1 MSVLSP
7 LGFQKETVDKLII
20 MFLKLWRNGKSKL
33 PLVFKSPTGSG
44 KTFMMASFINELN
57 NLPQWD
63 EDKAFIWITFSDD
76 LAMQSKE
83 KFEKYFENMLKNELL
98 TVNELDRGKLFKN
111 EILFINWQKL
121 VSRARENR
129 VLRRPE
135 DEAMHKEQG
144 VYFED
149 FIDSTHANGRE
160 VILVV
165 DESHTHRSTEL
176 AQNIVDYINPRII
189 IEVSATPKKKIDLMA
204 ISDIEEGRMGFVN
217 VKRDDVVN
225 EGLIKEKIVVQT
237 EEELKRLGSGD
248 LDEVL
253 LKLGIVKREELR
265 QQFKALGKNIN
276 PLVLIQLPN
285 DDQRL
290 HEIGQ
295 KKKEDIV
302 LDFLRSRGVDTE
314 SKVAMWFDKYKKN
327 LEFIEEN
334 NSEVDFLLFKQAAGT
349 GWDCP
354 RAHILVM
361 FREIQSTTFYAQTV
375 GRILRMAEPEKAS
388 DYTNTPDLRTGFL
401 YTNYRRNEIKDI
413 QEVTGNKPPTFFSY
427 IKKDYR
433 SVIDD
438 FRLPSEF
445 IQRVEYGDLAFSA
458 KFQRSLA
465 KSFNEYFEIG
475 DDDILQKI
483 NEKLVKKGL
492 KLEPKVDTKLVVD
505 AEFEDFDR
513 MSLEFKRRGHDYSH
527 EMSVNDIEKL
537 FQYFC
542 YKVLTEQTDSDAVV
556 PNVARSWY
564 RLKAALRVWNS
575 KTLNFSNLDFYK
587 IFIAD
592 MYKEAASVFRPTITK
607 ALKDYRPILNQSLKE
622 RKEKLE
628 KKASPV
634 FTFRES
640 YAFTDNYEILGQEKC
655 LFDPFY
661 IEKNYSGKENE
672 TRFINYIDSQEK
684 VAWWFKNG
692 NQGKDYFALKY
703 YNTTEQDERLF
714 YSDWIIKLTDGRV
727 GIFDTKSGQT
737 LNTEG
742 RARGL
747 ARKLHDLGKNFVG
760 GIVRFANGIYEYCDS
775 SDYDDITPSNNEWK
789 PLSNLI

>member
-7 LGFQKETVDKLII
+7 LGFQKEAVDKLII

-33 PLVFKSPTGSG
+33 PFVFKSPTGSG

-76 LAMQSKE
+76 LAMQSKD
-83 KFEKYFENMLKNELL
+83 KFEKYFENMLKNKLL
-98 TVNELDRGKLFKN
+98 TVNELDKGKLCKN

-135 DEAMHKEQG
+135 DEALHKEKG

-149 FIDSTHANGRE
+149 FIDSTHADGRE

-189 IEVSATPKKKIDLMA
+189 IEVSATPKKKIDLTDL
-204 ISDIEEGRMGFVN
+204 SDIEEGRMGFIS
-217 VKRDDVVN
+217 VKRDDVVS
-225 EGLIKEKIVVQT
+225 EGLIKEKIIVQT
-237 EEELKRLGSGD
+237 EEELKRHGKGD

-253 LKLGIVKREELR
+253 LKLGLIKRETLR
-265 QQFKALGKNIN
+265 QQFKSLGKNIN

-290 HEIGQ
+290 YEIGQ
-295 KKKEDIV
+295 KKKEDVV

-314 SKVAMWFDKYKKN
+314 SKVAMWFDKHKKN

-334 NSEVDFLLFKQAAGT
+334 DSEVDFMLFKQAAGT

-375 GRILRMAEPEKAS
+375 GRILRMSEPEKAY

-413 QEVTGNKPPTFFSY
+413 QEVTGNKPATFFSY
-427 IKKDYR
+427 IKEDYR

-438 FRLPSEF
+438 FSLPSEF

-458 KFQRSLA
+458 KFQRSFA

-475 DDDILQKI
+475 DDDIFQKI

-513 MSLEFKRRGHDYSH
+513 MSLEFKRKGHDYSH

-542 YKVLTEQTDSDAVV
+542 YNVLTEQDDKDAIV

-564 RLKAALRVWNS
+564 RLKAALRVWNN
-575 KTLNFSNLDFYK
+575 KTLNFSNIDFYK

-592 MYKEAASVFRPTITK
+592 MYKEAASVFRPAITK
-607 ALKDYRPILNQSLKE
+607 ALKDYRPILNKSLKE

-628 KKASPV
+628 KKTSPV
-634 FTFRES
+634 FTFKES
-640 YAFTDNYEILGQEKC
+640 YAFTDDYETLEQEKC
-655 LFDPFY
+655 LLDKFY
-661 IEKNYSGKENE
+661 IGKNYPGKENE
-672 TRFINYIDSQEK
+672 TRFVNYIDSQEK
-684 VAWWFKNG
+684 VTWWFKNG
-692 NQGKDYFALKY
+692 DQGKDYFALKY
-703 YNTTEQDERLF
+703 FNITEQEERLF
-714 YSDWIIKLTDGRV
+714 YPDWIIKLADERV

-742 RARGL
+742 RAKGL
-747 ARKLHDLGKNFVG
+747 ARKLQELRSDFVG

-775 SDYDDITPSNNEWK
+775 LDYDDITPSKNEWK
-789 PLSNLI
+789 TLSNLI

>member
-7 LGFQKETVDKLII
+7 LGFQKEAVDKLII
-20 MFLKLWRNGKSKL
+20 MLLKLWRNGDSKL

-98 TVNELDRGKLFKN
+98 TVNDLDKGKLCKN

-135 DEAMHKEQG
+135 DEAMHKETG

-149 FIDSTHANGRE
+149 FIDSTHADGRE
-160 VILVV
+160 IILVV
-165 DESHTHRSTEL
+165 DESHTHGSTQL
-176 AQNIVDYINPRII
+176 AKEIVDYINPRLI
-189 IEVSATPKKKIDLMA
+189 IEVSATPDNIPNA
-204 ISDIEEGRMGFVN
+204 EDIEEERAGFVN

-225 EGLIKEKIVVQT
+225 EGLIKEKIIVQT
-237 EEELKRLGSGD
+237 EEELQRHGEGD
-248 LDEVL
+248 LDEIL
-253 LKLGIVKREELR
+253 LKLGLIKREMLR
-265 QQFKALGKNIN
+265 QQFNSLGKNIN

-295 KKKEDIV
+295 KKKENVV

-314 SKVAMWFDKYKKN
+314 SKVAMWFDKHKKN

-334 NSEVDFLLFKQAAGT
+334 DSKVDFLLFKQAAGT

-354 RAHILVM
+354 RAHILIM

-375 GRILRMAEPEKAS
+375 GRILRLAEPEKAS

-413 QEVTGNKPPTFFSY
+413 QEVTGNKPATFFSWIRDVY
-427 IKKDYR
+427 KNEL
-433 SVIDD
+433 DD
-438 FRLPSEF
+438 FSLQSEF

-475 DDDILQKI
+475 DDDIFQKI

-492 KLEPKVDTKLVVD
+492 RLEPKVDTKLVVD

-513 MSLEFKRRGHDYSH
+513 MSLEFKSKGHDYTH
-527 EMSVNDIEKL
+527 EMSINDIEKL

-542 YKVLTEQTDSDAVV
+542 YKILTEQDDKDAIVT
-556 PNVARSWY
+556 NVARSWY

-592 MYKEAASVFRPTITK
+592 MYREAASVFRPAITK
-607 ALKDYRPILNQSLKE
+607 ALKDYRPNLNKLLKE

-640 YAFTDNYEILGQEKC
+640 YAFTDNYEILEQEKC
-655 LFDPFY
+655 LFEPFY
-661 IEKNYSGKENE
+661 IGKNYPGKENE
-672 TRFINYIDSQEK
+672 TRFVNYIDSQEK

-692 NQGKDYFALKY
+692 DQGKDYFALKY
-703 YNTTEQDERLF
+703 YNTTEQEERLF
-714 YSDWIIKLTDGRV
+714 YPDWIIKLTDGLV
-727 GIFDTKSGQT
+727 GLFDTKSGQT

-742 RARGL
+742 RAKGL
-747 ARKLHDLGKNFVG
+747 AKKLQELGENFIG

-775 SDYDDITPSNNEWK
+775 SDYDDTTPSKNEWK
-789 PLSNLI
+789 TLSNLI

>member
-1 MSVLSP
+1 
-7 LGFQKETVDKLII
+7 
-20 MFLKLWRNGKSKL
+20 
-33 PLVFKSPTGSG
+33 
-44 KTFMMASFINELN
+44 
-57 NLPQWD
+57 
-63 EDKAFIWITFSDD
+63 
-76 LAMQSKE
+76 
-83 KFEKYFENMLKNELL
+83 
-98 TVNELDRGKLFKN
+98 
-111 EILFINWQKL
+111 
-121 VSRARENR
+121 
-129 VLRRPE
+129 
-135 DEAMHKEQG
+135 
-144 VYFED
+144 
-149 FIDSTHANGRE
+149 
-160 VILVV
+160 
-165 DESHTHRSTEL
+165 
-176 AQNIVDYINPRII
+176 
-189 IEVSATPKKKIDLMA
+189 
-204 ISDIEEGRMGFVN
+204 
-217 VKRDDVVN
+217 
-225 EGLIKEKIVVQT
+225 
-237 EEELKRLGSGD
+237 
-248 LDEVL
+248 
-253 LKLGIVKREELR
+253 
-265 QQFKALGKNIN
+265 
-276 PLVLIQLPN
+276 
-285 DDQRL
+285 
-290 HEIGQ
+290 
-295 KKKEDIV
+295 
-302 LDFLRSRGVDTE
+302 
-314 SKVAMWFDKYKKN
+314 
-327 LEFIEEN
+327 
-334 NSEVDFLLFKQAAGT
+334 
-349 GWDCP
+349 
-354 RAHILVM
+354 
-361 FREIQSTTFYAQTV
+361 IQSTTFYAQTV

-388 DYTNTPDLRTGFL
+388 DYTNTPELRTGFL

-413 QEVTGNKPPTFFSY
+413 QEVTGNKPATFFSWVRDEH
-427 IKKDYR
+427 KNEL
-433 SVIDD
+433 DD
-438 FRLPSEF
+438 FSLPSEF

-537 FQYFC
+537 FQFFC

-592 MYKEAASVFRPTITK
+592 MYKEAASVFRPATTK

-661 IEKNYSGKENE
+661 IEKKYSGKENE
-672 TRFINYIDSQEK
+672 TRFVNYIDSQEK

-692 NQGKDYFALKY
+692 NHGKDYFALKY

-747 ARKLHDLGKNFVG
+747 ARKLHELGNNFVG

-789 PLSNLI
+789 PLSNVI